1 MTQTLTL
8 SFSDTQNVH
17 RYVLDNGIILL
28 VTENPT
34 ADIIATRL
42 FLRTGTRWEP
52 PHQAGLSHL
61 LAAVMTKG
69 TENLSSLEI
78 AERVESV
85 GARVSADTSSDYFL
99 VGVKT
104 VSGDF
109 QNILELVAQL
119 LRAPSFPEAEIELER
134 RITIQGIR
142 SQKEQP
148 FSIAF
153 DFLRRG
159 MYKNH
164 PYAISTLGTEETVS
178 QITRADLQEF
188 HQTYFRPDNLII
200 SLAGRISLDKALSHI
215 QKTFGDWKADQTPLP
230 KLTLPQIISNPH
242 KVIVPQQTQQSVI
255 MLGYLG
261 ASVYDHDYAALK
273 VINTYLG
280 NGLSSRLFV
289 ELREKRGLAYDV
301 SAFYPT
307 RLDASQF
314 VVYMGTAPN
323 NTAIAIDG
331 LRTEVERLTTT
342 PLTEEE
348 LQVAKNKLLGQYA
361 LGKQTNSQLAQIY
374 GWYETLELGIDFDQQ
389 FQIDVASVTV
399 PQVQA
404 ISQKYFGQPYL
415 VLVGPEAI
423 VSPFSH

>member
-1 MTQTLTL
+1 MTQTLTP

-28 VTENPT
+28 VTENPA

-69 TENLSSLEI
+69 TESLSSLEI

-109 QNILELVAQL
+109 EDILELVAQL

-142 SQKEQP
+142 AQKEQP
-148 FSIAF
+148 FSVAF
-153 DFLRRG
+153 DHLRRG
-159 MYKNH
+159 MYQNH
-164 PYAISTLGTEETVS
+164 PYAISSLGTEETVS

-200 SLAGRISLDKALSHI
+200 SLAGRITLEKALSHI
-215 QKTFGDWKADQTPLP
+215 QRCFGDWKAPPTPLP
-230 KLTLPQIISNPH
+230 KL
-242 KVIVPQQTQQSVI
+242 
-255 MLGYLG
+255 
-261 ASVYDHDYAALK
+261 
-273 VINTYLG
+273 
-280 NGLSSRLFV
+280 
-289 ELREKRGLAYDV
+289 
-301 SAFYPT
+301 
-307 RLDASQF
+307 
-314 VVYMGTAPN
+314 
-323 NTAIAIDG
+323 
-331 LRTEVERLTTT
+331 
-342 PLTEEE
+342 
-348 LQVAKNKLLGQYA
+348 
-361 LGKQTNSQLAQIY
+361 
-374 GWYETLELGIDFDQQ
+374 
-389 FQIDVASVTV
+389 
-399 PQVQA
+399 
-404 ISQKYFGQPYL
+404 
-415 VLVGPEAI
+415 
-423 VSPFSH
+423 